1 MVNLPEIHS
10 LAEDIGWKKAFLV
23 HRLKLQ
29 ARQARKRV
37 NMKQQVEDLNSTTN
51 EDRKKLTLVM

>member
-1 MVNLPEIHS
+1 MVNLPESHS

-29 ARQARKRV
+29 AGQARKRV

-51 EDRKKLTLVM
+51 EGRKKLALVM